1 MGEVFSSWVMIEEVV
16 VQAVDAVVEARL
28 PPVAVVAVADVVA
41 GWGINSS
48 APLARLLQFPL
59 PGYSLSKVYRFFI
72 RSGCGCG
79 WTVSCLIW

>member
-41 GWGINSS
+41 G
-48 APLARLLQFPL
+48 
-59 PGYSLSKVYRFFI
+59 
-72 RSGCGCG
+72 
-79 WTVSCLIW
+79 